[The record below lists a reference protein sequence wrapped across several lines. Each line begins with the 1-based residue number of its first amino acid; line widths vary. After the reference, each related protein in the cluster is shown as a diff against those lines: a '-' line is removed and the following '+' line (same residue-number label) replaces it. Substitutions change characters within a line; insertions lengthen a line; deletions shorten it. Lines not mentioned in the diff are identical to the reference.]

1 MSIAQ
6 VSLLTSLALAA
17 AFVLSA
23 VFGIVARS
31 TRFCTM
37 GAISD
42 VVNLGD
48 WTRVKQWA
56 AAGAIALIGFSVLV
70 YAGLVDPDQTLYAS
84 NRLLW
89 LSALVGGLLFGAGMV
104 LCSGCGN
111 KTLVRLG
118 GGSLKAL
125 VVLLVMGV
133 SAFAT
138 LKGITAVLRV
148 ATVDSVHLDM
158 ATNASLPDVLAAA
171 LQVHGPSLRLLLG
184 LGIGGALLAWAAW
197 GRRETRDVRSLVGG
211 VLIGLLVVAAW
222 WLSGHWAVVDEHP
235 LTLEHVFLA
244 TNSGRAEALSFVTP
258 VAYALDWLM
267 FYSDANKLLTLGI
280 ASVAGVVAGAAVHAL
295 WSREFRWEGFASTGD
310 LAHHV
315 AGGVLMGIGGVT
327 AMGCTIGQGLSAVS
341 TLSIASLPAI
351 AGIVAGA
358 VASLKYQAWQ
368 LQRDL

>member
-6 VSLLTSLALAA
+6 LSLLTTLALVA

-23 VFGIVARS
+23 VFGAVARA

-42 VVNLGD
+42 VVALGD

-56 AAGAIALIGFSVLV
+56 AAGGVALIGFSALV
-70 YAGLVDPDQTLYAS
+70 SAGLVDADRTLYAS
-84 NRLLW
+84 HQILW
-89 LSALVGGLLFGAGMV
+89 LAALVGGLLFGVGMV
-104 LCSGCGN
+104 LSSGCGN

-125 VVLLVMGV
+125 VVLVLMGV

-148 ATVDSVHLDM
+148 ATVDAVHIDLAM
-158 ATNASLPDVLAAA
+158 NASLPDVLAASFQLNA
-171 LQVHGPSLRLLLG
+171 SLLRLALG
-184 LGIGGALLAWAAW
+184 LVLGGALLVWAAW
-197 GRRETRDVRSLVGG
+197 GRETRDVRSLIGG
-211 VLIGLLVVAAW
+211 MLIGALVVVAW
-222 WLSGHWAVVDEHP
+222 WLSGHWAVVEEHP

-267 FYSDANKLLTLGI
+267 FYSDANKRLTLGI
-280 ASVAGVVAGAAVHAL
+280 VSVAGVVAGAALHAL
-295 WSREFRWEGFASTGD
+295 WSREFRWEGFAGTGD
-310 LAHHV
+310 LAHH
-315 AGGVLMGIGGVT
+315 ATGAVLMGIGGVT
-327 AMGCTIGQGLSAVS
+327 AMGCTIGQGLSALS

-351 AGIVAGA
+351 AGIVIGA
-358 VASLKYQAWQ
+358 VVSLKYQSWQ
-368 LQRDL
+368 LERTL

>member
-1 MSIAQ
+1 MSIEQ
-6 VSLLTSLALAA
+6 VSTLTSLVLLAA
-17 AFVLSA
+17 FALSA
-23 VFGIVARS
+23 VFGAVARS

-56 AAGAIALIGFSVLV
+56 AAGAIALIGFSALAF
-70 YAGLVDPDQTLYAS
+70 AGLLDPGRTLYAS
-84 NRLLW
+84 TRILW

-104 LCSGCGN
+104 LSSGCGN

-118 GGSLKAL
+118 GGSLKAM

-148 ATVDSVHLDM
+148 ATVDAVHVDLAVD
-158 ATNASLPDVLAAA
+158 ASLPDVLAAA
-171 LQVHGPSLRLLLG
+171 LRWQGPWLRLLLG
-184 LGIGGALLAWAAW
+184 LGIGGALLAWAA
-197 GRRETRDVRSLVGG
+197 RDRETRDVRSLAGG
-211 VLIGLLVVAAW
+211 AVIGLLVVAAW
-222 WLSGHWAVVDEHP
+222 WLSGHWGVVDEHP

-267 FYSDANKLLTLGI
+267 FYSDANNRLTIGI
-280 ASVAGVVAGAAVHAL
+280 VSVAGVVAGAAAHAL
-295 WSREFRWEGFASTGD
+295 WSREFRWEGFADSGD
-310 LAHHV
+310 LAHHL
-315 AGGVLMGIGGVT
+315 AGGVLMGVGGVT
-327 AMGCTIGQGLSAVS
+327 AMGCTIGQGLSALS

-358 VASLKYQAWQ
+358 VASLRYQAWA
-368 LQRDL
+368 LQRAL

>member
-1 MSIAQ
+1 MSIEQ

-23 VFGIVARS
+23 VFGAVARS

-42 VVNLGD
+42 VVNMGD

-56 AAGAIALIGFSVLV
+56 AAGGIALIGFSALV
-70 YAGLVDPDQTLYAS
+70 FAGLVDPGQTLYAS
-84 NRLLW
+84 SRILW

-104 LCSGCGN
+104 LSSGCGN

-125 VVLLVMGV
+125 VVLLVMGI

-148 ATVDSVHLDM
+148 ATVDAVHVDL

-171 LQVHGPSLRLLLG
+171 LQVHGPSLRLLIG
-184 LGIGGALLAWAAW
+184 LVVGGALLAWAAW
-197 GRRETRDVRSLVGG
+197 ARETRDVRSLVGG
-211 VLIGLLVVAAW
+211 ALIGLLVVAAW
-222 WLSGHWAVVDEHP
+222 WLSGHWAVVEEHP

-258 VAYALDWLM
+258 VAYAIDWLM

-280 ASVAGVVAGAAVHAL
+280 ASVGGVVTGAALQAL
-295 WSREFRWEGFASTGD
+295 WTREFRWEGFAGTGD

-315 AGGVLMGIGGVT
+315 TGAVLMGIGGVT
-327 AMGCTIGQGLSAVS
+327 AMGCTIGQGLSALS

-358 VASLKYQAWQ
+358 VAGLKYQAWQ
-368 LQRDL
+368 LQREF

>member
-1 MSIAQ
+1 MSIEQ
-6 VSLLTSLALAA
+6 VSLLTSLALVA

-23 VFGIVARS
+23 VFGAVARS

-56 AAGAIALIGFSVLV
+56 AAGGIALIGFSALV
-70 YAGLVDPDQTLYAS
+70 FAGLVDPNQTLYAS
-84 NRLLW
+84 NRILW
-89 LSALVGGLLFGAGMV
+89 LAALVGGLLFGAGMV
-104 LCSGCGN
+104 LSSGCGN

-148 ATVDSVHLDM
+148 ATVDKVHVDM

-171 LQVHGPSLRLLLG
+171 LQVHGPSLRLLIG
-184 LGIGGALLAWAAW
+184 LVVGGALIAWAAW
-197 GRRETRDVRSLVGG
+197 GRRDTRDVRSLVGG
-211 VLIGLLVVAAW
+211 LLIGLLVVVAW

-258 VAYALDWLM
+258 VAYALDWLL
-267 FYSDANKLLTLGI
+267 FYSDTNKLLTLGI
-280 ASVAGVVAGAAVHAL
+280 ASVAGVVVGAAVHAL
-295 WSREFRWEGFASTGD
+295 WSREFRWEGFAGTND
-310 LAHHV
+310 LAHHMT
-315 AGGVLMGIGGVT
+315 GGVLMGIGGVT
-327 AMGCTIGQGLSAVS
+327 AMGCTIGQGLSAFS

-351 AGIVAGA
+351 AGIVVGA

-368 LQRDL
+368 LQREL